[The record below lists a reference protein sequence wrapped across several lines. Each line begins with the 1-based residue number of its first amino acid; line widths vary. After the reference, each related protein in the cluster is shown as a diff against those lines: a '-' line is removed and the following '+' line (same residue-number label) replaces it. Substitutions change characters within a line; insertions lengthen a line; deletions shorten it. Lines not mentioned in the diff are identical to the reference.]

1 MSGLPAQ
8 AQSVDWAVVAPAV
21 ATAATAGAVLIADL
35 VLGPARRAVLG
46 WISAAGLVVSFA
58 LLLPLVGS
66 ARSTFCLPGG
76 PATYPSCS
84 YRVDA
89 LTVAFQLLTVL
100 ASLVVVLLS
109 VGVLRDERLP
119 AGEYWFLLLCSVT
132 GALVLAAA
140 RDLLTLVV
148 ALEVVTLPTYA
159 LVGLR
164 RDDPRSSE
172 AALKYFLVSVV
183 SSALM
188 LYGVALVYGTTGQV
202 LLDRV
207 ATALSAPGQPSV
219 ARAGVV
225 LTVAGFAFK
234 VAAVP
239 FHVWAPDTYVGAPV
253 PVAAYLS
260 VVSKAAGFAGLL
272 LVLAVAFPAY
282 SGTWSP
288 VVAVVAALTM
298 TVGNVVALRQRHAVR
313 LLAWSSVAQTGYML
327 VPLGSAGH
335 DLSAAVQATVAYV
348 LAFGVMDLLAFGVV
362 VLVSRHAVRR
372 GGAGG
377 ELADYRGLWRT
388 EPLTAVAL
396 AFALACL
403 AGLPPGLLGLW
414 AKLTILQVPVAAGQ
428 GWLAVVVAVNI
439 VVGLAYY
446 LRWAGLLVA
455 RPAPGT
461 RPPSYRLLVPEGLA
475 LGLALGAA
483 VAFSVVPGPL
493 LEALSSG
500 APFLH

>member
-1 MSGLPAQ
+1 MIVGSAVLPAQ

-21 ATAATAGAVLIADL
+21 ATAATAGAVLLADL
-35 VLGPARRAVLG
+35 VLGPARRALLG
-46 WISAAGLVVSFA
+46 WVSAAGLVVSFA
-58 LLLPLVGS
+58 LLLPLVGG

-76 PATYPSCS
+76 PTTYPSCS

-207 ATALSAPGQPSV
+207 ATALSAPDQPAV

-225 LTVAGFAFK
+225 LAVAGFAFK

-282 SGTWSP
+282 AGTWSP

-298 TVGNVVALRQRHAVR
+298 TVGNLVALRQRQAVR

-335 DLSAAVQATVAYV
+335 DLSASVRATVAYV
-348 LAFGVMDLLAFGVV
+348 LAFAVMDLLAFGVV
-362 VLVSRHAVRR
+362 VLVGRHRP
-372 GGAGG
+372 GGA
-377 ELADYRGLWRT
+377 LADYRGLWRT

-439 VVGLAYY
+439 VAGLAYY
-446 LRWAGLLVA
+446 LRWALLLVS
-455 RPAPGT
+455 RPAPGAP
-461 RPPSYRLLVPEGLA
+461 PPSYRLLVPEGLA
-475 LGLALGAA
+475 LGVALGAA

-493 LEALSSG
+493 LEALTRG
-500 APFLH
+500 APFLP

>member
-1 MSGLPAQ
+1 VIVGAGALPAQ
-8 AQSVDWAVVAPAV
+8 AQSVDWGVVAPAV
-21 ATAATAGAVLIADL
+21 ATAATAGAVLLADL

-58 LLLPLVGS
+58 LLVPLVGS

-272 LVLAVAFPAY
+272 LVLAVGFPAY
-282 SGTWSP
+282 AGTWSP

-335 DLSAAVQATVAYV
+335 DLSASVQATVAYV

-362 VLVSRHAVRR
+362 VLVGRHR
-372 GGAGG
+372 AGG
-377 ELADYRGLWRT
+377 DLADYRGLWRT

-455 RPAPGT
+455 RPRPGT
-461 RPPSYRLLVPEGLA
+461 LPPSYRLLVPEGLA
-475 LGLALGAA
+475 LGVSLGAA
-483 VAFSVVPGPL
+483 VTFSVVPGPL

>member
-1 MSGLPAQ
+1 MIIESSGLPAQ

-21 ATAATAGAVLIADL
+21 ATAATAGAVLLADL
-35 VLGPARRAVLG
+35 VLGPTRRAVLG

-188 LYGVALVYGTTGQV
+188 LYGVALLYGTTGQV

-207 ATALSAPGQPSV
+207 ATALSVPGQPSV

-282 SGTWSP
+282 AGTWSP

-362 VLVSRHAVRR
+362 VLVGRHRP
-372 GGAGG
+372 GGA
-377 ELADYRGLWRT
+377 LADYRGLWRT

-455 RPAPGT
+455 RPLPGS

-475 LGLALGAA
+475 LGVSLGAA

-493 LEALSSG
+493 LEALTSG